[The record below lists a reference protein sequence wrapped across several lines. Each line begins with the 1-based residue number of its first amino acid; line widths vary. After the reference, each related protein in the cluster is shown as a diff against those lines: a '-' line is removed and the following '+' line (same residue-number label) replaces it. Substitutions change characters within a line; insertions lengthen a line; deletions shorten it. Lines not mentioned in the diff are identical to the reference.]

1 MAVDQNENSSQTKVP
16 VELLLE
22 DDTPALDTNMQSDL
36 TTAGGATVD
45 GEKNL
50 AAILARTV

>member
-1 MAVDQNENSSQTKVP
+1 M
-16 VELLLE
+16 LE

-50 AAILARTV
+50 AAILARTVGKKKMFCKVIIF